1 MTLTEFLI
9 LLLIAGVVGL
19 IGQLISG
26 FFIGGL
32 FISIIVGFVG
42 ALIGVRLA
50 DALGLPEWLV
60 ITVGDESFPIIWSI
74 IGAAL
79 LATLVGLLIPRREP
93 PVI

>member
-60 ITVGDESFPIIWSI
+60 ITVGTNRFRSSGQSSARRYSRRWS
-74 IGAAL
+74 AC
-79 LATLVGLLIPRREP
+79 
-93 PVI
+93 